1 MSGIVLAIHIFVCIL
16 LIAVVLIQT
25 GKGAEIGAVFGGG
38 ASTTLFGPAGPAGL
52 LTKVTVI
59 LAVIFM
65 VTSLLFTVLTSKP
78 TVRTVIEEEPA
89 PIEVPIQQ

>member
-1 MSGIVLAIHIFVCIL
+1 MSGFLIAFHVFVCIL

-52 LTKVTVI
+52 LTKVTVV
-59 LAVIFM
+59 LAAIFM
-65 VTSLLFTVLTSKP
+65 LTSLLFTTISSKP
-78 TVRTVIEEEPA
+78 TPRTIMDKPSA
-89 PIEVPIQQ
+89 EVPIKK